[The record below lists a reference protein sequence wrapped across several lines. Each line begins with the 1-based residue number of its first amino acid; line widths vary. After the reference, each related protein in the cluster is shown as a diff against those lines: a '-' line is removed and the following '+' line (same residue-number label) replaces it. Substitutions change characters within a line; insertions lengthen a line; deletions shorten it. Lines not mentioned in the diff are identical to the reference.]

1 MLNTTRFRESQVT
14 GNKMKHWT
22 EPSGIFL
29 LRIPIEWQYR
39 NLAVA
44 DGREESPYSFEPYDE
59 AIGCFQISCYP
70 LAELAPNLKQ
80 GASKTKL
87 NGNWEHSR
95 MDSQD
100 FDVHLFFGA
109 KDDQA
114 LIGKYIYS
122 RTLRNDAR
130 VAEQLTI
137 VREVLRSI
145 VVVPPNERNLAANLN
160 KHDRFLASLVASY
173 DLLYSA
179 IESESYVEIIVLSA
193 NQIDAFLRLSIVLAK
208 QLQAESDDIDV
219 KYLFQGDGEKGLLE
233 RVVFNHARELGVID
247 EATREELSDLYDFR
261 NRIVHRYV
269 ISSLKTRDM
278 IPVVTKYLEMSER
291 IRLVLRGFEE
301 QQVGK
306 NFGIYGHGFVR
317 AESFD
322 DMEIRRVHSWA
333 NDKHMLAR
341 FKRKVEEGKPNT
353 AQLLLGPLSDWF

>member
-1 MLNTTRFRESQVT
+1 
-14 GNKMKHWT
+14 MKHWT
-22 EPSGIFL
+22 EPNGIFL

-39 NLAVA
+39 NLAISH
-44 DGREESPYSFEPYDE
+44 GREESPYSFEPYDE

-87 NGNWEHSR
+87 KDNWKHSR
-95 MDSQD
+95 MDTQD
-100 FDVHLFFGA
+100 FDVHIFFGA

-130 VAEQLTI
+130 VAKQLKI
-137 VREVLRSI
+137 VREVLSSI
-145 VVVPPNERNLAANLN
+145 LVVSPDDRKLAANLN
-160 KHDRFLASLVASY
+160 KYDRFLASMAASY

-179 IESESYVEIIVLSA
+179 IESESYVETIVLSA

-219 KYLFQGDGEKGLLE
+219 KYLFQGEGEKGLLE
-233 RVVFNHARELGVID
+233 RVVFDHALSLGVID
-247 EATREELSDLYDFR
+247 QPTHDELSDLYDFR
-261 NRIVHRYV
+261 NRIVHRYI

-278 IPVVTKYLEMSER
+278 IPVVAKYLEISER

-306 NFGIYGHGFVR
+306 DFGIYGRGFVR
-317 AESFD
+317 TENPD

-333 NDKHMLAR
+333 NDKHMLDR
-341 FKRKVEEGKPNT
+341 FKRKVEEGKT
-353 AQLLLGPLSDWF
+353 